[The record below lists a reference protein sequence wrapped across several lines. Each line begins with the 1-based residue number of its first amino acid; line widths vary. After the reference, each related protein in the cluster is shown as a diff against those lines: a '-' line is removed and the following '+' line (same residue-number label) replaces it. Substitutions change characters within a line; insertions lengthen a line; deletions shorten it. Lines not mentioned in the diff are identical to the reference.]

1 MQFFKDKKFKYFDL
15 VLAIVVAFIL
25 IRTIDNYTFLM
36 SGLNKFLAIISPFTF
51 AFVIAYVLNP
61 IMNLLER
68 KCKLKRSMSLLITYI
83 FIIGVVILFF
93 VDLMPKI
100 YNSLLDII
108 KNAPQF
114 ANEVQEWLNR
124 FLLDEKIQS
133 FISSTGMTN
142 IKPDFLANK
151 FSSNIML
158 IINAI
163 LSKTLLFTNYF
174 IKWIFGFIISI
185 YVLYD
190 KERFLSIAKKFIYI
204 VFKERNAKRLLN
216 FTSNIHRMIGIY
228 IGIKA
233 VDSLIVAVL
242 AFIGL
247 SIIKSPYIL
256 IITVVVGVTNMIPYF
271 GPLVGML
278 VGFIINLFFNPL
290 KALIVLIFLFL
301 LQQFDGWYLDPKL
314 VGGKVGLSPFLVIF
328 AVTLGGGLY
337 GPVGMLLAAPTMA
350 VIKIYVDKLFS
361 KYDNMKE
368 INSKNNSV
376 NEKDLANE

>member
-1 MQFFKDKKFKYFDL
+1 MQFLKDKKFKYFDL
-15 VLAIVVAFIL
+15 VLAIVIAFIL

-36 SGLNKFLAIISPFTF
+36 SGLSKFLAIISPFTF
-51 AFVIAYVLNP
+51 AFIIAYILNP
-61 IMNLLER
+61 IMNLLEK
-68 KCKLKRSMSLLITYI
+68 KCKLKRAMSLLITYI
-83 FIIGVVILFF
+83 FIIGVVTLFS

-114 ANEVQEWLNR
+114 ANEAQEWLNR

-133 FISSTGMTN
+133 FITSTGMTN
-142 IKPDFLANK
+142 IKPDFLVSK
-151 FSSNIML
+151 FSSNIIL
-158 IINAI
+158 IINTI
-163 LSKTLLFTNYF
+163 FSKTLVFTNYF

-204 VFKERNAKRLLN
+204 VFKDKNTNRLLN
-216 FTSNIHRMIGIY
+216 FTKNIHRMIGIY

-233 VDSLIVAVL
+233 VDSLIIAVL

-271 GPLVGML
+271 GPLVGMV
-278 VGFIINLFFNPL
+278 VGFIINIFFNPL
-290 KALIVLIFLFL
+290 KAFIVLLFIFL

-314 VGGKVGLSPFLVIF
+314 VGGKVGLSPFLVIL
-328 AVTLGGGLY
+328 AVTVGGGLY
-337 GPVGMLLAAPTMA
+337 GPIGMLLATPTMA

-361 KYDNMKE
+361 KYDDMEE
-368 INSKNNSV
+368 INSKNDAV

>member
-1 MQFFKDKKFKYFDL
+1 MQFLKDKKFKYFDL

-51 AFVIAYVLNP
+51 AFIIAYMLNP

-68 KCKLKRSMSLLITYI
+68 KCKLKRAMSLLITYI
-83 FIIGVVILFF
+83 FIIGVITLFF

-114 ANEVQEWLNR
+114 ANEAQEWLNR

-133 FISSTGMTN
+133 FITSTGMTN
-142 IKPDFLANK
+142 IKPDFLVSK
-151 FSSNIML
+151 FSSNIIL
-158 IINAI
+158 IINTI
-163 LSKTLLFTNYF
+163 FSKTLVFTNYF

-190 KERFLSIAKKFIYI
+190 KERFLNIAKKFIYI
-204 VFKERNAKRLLN
+204 VFKDKNAKRLLN
-216 FTSNIHRMIGIY
+216 FTGNIHRMIGIY

-233 VDSLIVAVL
+233 VDSLIIAIL

-271 GPLVGML
+271 GPLVGMV

-290 KALIVLIFLFL
+290 KAFIVLLFIFL

-314 VGGKVGLSPFLVIF
+314 VGGKVGLSPFLVIL
-328 AVTLGGGLY
+328 AVTVGGGLY
-337 GPVGMLLAAPTMA
+337 GPIGMLLATPTMA
-350 VIKIYVDKLFS
+350 VIKIYADKLFS
-361 KYDNMKE
+361 KYDNIKEMK
-368 INSKNNSV
+368 SKNDSV